1 MPRQTYSRSTIAEQ
15 MSYRRLRQAPAALG
29 CFIKVGPQRDS
40 GQRMVCMRPG
50 CSVDIRRATVVLTAE
65 DLRETV

>member
-1 MPRQTYSRSTIAEQ
+1 MLRQTFSRLTIAEQ
-15 MSYRRLRQAPAALG
+15 LSPRRLRQAPAALG
-29 CFIKVGPQRDS
+29 CFIKVGPQSAS

-50 CSVDIRRATVVLTAE
+50 YSVNIRRATVVLTAE